1 MDLMSVADD
10 RLTNFPDSESV
21 GQSDGVTWQ
30 WQSWEGLP
38 YLTCSLLSMWSHGF
52 FTAEFSPRGPIDLTE
67 VLSPGA
73 RVYRLK
79 QVHGNMVL
87 KTGLLNPV
95 ASPQGSETGAESYAE
110 ADGLVTEQELE
121 AVWVCT
127 ADCVPVLIADDRT
140 GLAAAVHAG
149 WRGTA
154 AKILPEAIAQLVAQG
169 SQLENLK
176 IAMGPAIAGEVYQ
189 VSVEVAVELGATIAP
204 KSAVN
209 ATADGILEFLHQ
221 LPETPV
227 LADPEP
233 GKVRLDVRRFNALQL
248 QQLGINLS
256 QVAIAP
262 YCTYSDSA
270 RFFSYRRDPLK
281 KVQWSGIVSGC
292 QTSPS

>member
-1 MDLMSVADD
+1 MTLAGD
-10 RLTNFPDSESV
+10 RLTNFPDSELV
-21 GQSDGVTWQ
+21 GQRESISWE

-38 YLTCSLLSMWSHGF
+38 YLSCSLLERWSHGF
-52 FTAEFSPRGPIDLTE
+52 FTRDFSPRGPIDLTE
-67 VLSPGA
+67 VLEPGA
-73 RVYRLK
+73 KVYRLQ
-79 QVHGNMVL
+79 QVHGNAVL
-87 KTGLLNPV
+87 KTTELSPV
-95 ASPQGSETGAESYAE
+95 LAPGPETAASSYAE
-110 ADGLVTEQELE
+110 ADGLVAGRELE
-121 AVWVCT
+121 ALWVCS

-140 GLAAAVHAG
+140 GLVAAVHAG

-189 VSVEVAVELGATIAP
+189 VSVEVAAELGATIAP
-204 KSAVN
+204 KSGVC

-233 GKVRLDVRRFNALQL
+233 GKVRFDVRLCNALQL
-248 QQLGINLS
+248 QQLGIDLS

-262 YCTYSDSA
+262 FCTYSDSA
-270 RFFSYRRDPLK
+270 RFFSYRRDRLK
-281 KVQWSGIVSGC
+281 KVQWSGIVSAGG
-292 QTSPS
+292 TSSS